1 MRPAPAWWRALSG
14 PWVISIWSGVVG
26 VGFILPS
33 ALWTATYANV
43 GVGTAVLVEAVAAV
57 VALGMLWLA
66 HVLWLSPTRAGT
78 AYRPWLALGTFAL
91 VGLVRLAVMFGFR
104 AAMDI
109 AQPWT
114 PIEALVT
121 GGLYSIILL
130 TLVAVLVDA
139 VRRHTLAMAELE
151 QAKETLARA
160 TETEAAQVEELQKT
174 FAEQVLQQVQDA
186 VTELRHGDD
195 PRQLAASIQEM
206 SDRLVRAGSHD
217 LQAGVVVESALAAPR
232 PRVRLGRVLSG
243 VRPGAPVLGAV
254 AYEAMVFTAA
264 WRDLGLTF
272 AVVNVVLGTATLVV
286 GNLSLGAVARRW
298 WPSRGRLPL
307 LFLSYLV
314 VGLAAVVVVQSAA
327 ALFGESRPVWVGGA
341 SYAVFMTL
349 AAIIPSMRA
358 QQSRVEVDLA
368 QSVAA
373 LAEELSRVRSLA
385 LGQRANLA
393 HLMHGGVQAE
403 LTAGALAI
411 SRSVERGDPPDAVDA
426 RMSELVSTLNRVL
439 AGLDESPA
447 RESLDD
453 VLGAWRMALDLDVRV
468 DDAAAEAMEQDPDL
482 QERVIDVVSEALTN
496 AVRHAAARRVTLDVA
511 ALPPDRISVDVRHQG
526 LLALGASG
534 QGGATLSD
542 RCESWSLTS
551 SGDTVR
557 LVAEIA
563 PRSRQ
568 AA

>member
-14 PWVISIWSGVVG
+14 PWVISIWSGLVG
-26 VGFILPS
+26 VAFTVPS
-33 ALWTATYANV
+33 ALWTASYS
-43 GVGTAVLVEAVAAV
+43 GLDVGTALLVEAVAAV
-57 VALGMLWLA
+57 VALGMLWVA
-66 HVLWLSPTRAGT
+66 HSLWLSPTRAGT
-78 AYRPWLALGTFAL
+78 TYRPWLALATFVL

-104 AAMDI
+104 AAMGI
-109 AQPWT
+109 EQPWS
-114 PIEALVT
+114 PFEALMT

-139 VRRHTLAMAELE
+139 VRRHALAMEELE

-160 TETEAAQVEELQKT
+160 TETEAAQVEELQRT
-174 FAEQVLQQVQDA
+174 FAEQVLRQVQQAITD
-186 VTELRHGDD
+186 LRHGDD

-217 LQAGVVVESALAAPR
+217 LQAGVVVESALEAPR
-232 PRVRLGRVLSG
+232 PRVRLSRVLAG
-243 VRPGAPVLGAV
+243 VIPGAAVIGPV
-254 AYEAMVFTAA
+254 AYEAVVFTAV

-272 AVVNVVLGTATLVV
+272 ALLNFVLGTATLVV
-286 GNLSLGAVARRW
+286 GNLVLGAIARRW
-298 WPSRGRLPL
+298 WPTHARLPI
-307 LFLSYLV
+307 LFLSYV
-314 VGLAAVVVVQSAA
+314 AIGLAAVVVVQSAA
-327 ALFGESRPVWVGGA
+327 SLMGESRPLWVGGA

-426 RMSELVSTLNRVL
+426 RMSELVSTLNRAI
-439 AGLDESPA
+439 AGLDDSPA
-447 RESLDD
+447 REFLDD
-453 VLGAWRMALDLDVRV
+453 VLGAWRMAIDLDARV
-468 DDAAAEAMEQDPDL
+468 DDAAVEAMEQDPDL

-511 ALPPDRISVDVRHQG
+511 VLPPDRISVDVRHQG
-526 LLALGASG
+526 SLAPGASG

-551 SGDTVR
+551 TGDTVR

-563 PRSRQ
+563 PRLHQ
-568 AA
+568 DA

>member
-26 VGFILPS
+26 VLFILPS

-264 WRDLGLTF
+264 WRDLGLTL

-286 GNLSLGAVARRW
+286 GNLSLGAVARRS

-385 LGQRANLA
+385 LGQRVNLA

-426 RMSELVSTLNRVL
+426 RMSELVSTLNRAI
-439 AGLDESPA
+439 AGLDESLA

-468 DDAAAEAMEQDPDL
+468 DDAAAKAMDNDPDL

-511 ALPPDRISVDVRHQG
+511 ALPPDRISLDVRHQG
-526 LLALGASG
+526 SLALGASG

-542 RCESWSLTS
+542 RCETWSLTS

-563 PRSRQ
+563 PRSHQ